1 MKDKAE
7 KKKLSWRETI
17 RIAWKPYRRLY
28 SYVLPYKW
36 RFFFGLLL
44 GCLFGAT
51 SGILPIVMGHV
62 SGAIFHGSTPNAT
75 SLTHRSELLNA
86 GGSVNK
92 SIFVT
97 CLLIPAVM
105 TARSLLSYGNT
116 YYMNWVSNRAVTDI
130 RNQLFSKIVN
140 QSMDFFNRM
149 QAGVLMSRISN
160 NTAAMQMA
168 LAQVS
173 SDVFK
178 HPITIIFALAVLI
191 YMDWKFTFVALI
203 LFPSCII
210 PIQVFGKRARRA
222 MQEQQEDLGKMSVT
236 MQETFAGIRVVKSFA
251 REEQQEKSFARST
264 MLQFRNMMRMIKA
277 TEITG
282 PLIEV
287 LGAMGVGWALL
298 YVYAANLHIGRF
310 FALFTGIYILY
321 DPAKNLSKL
330 RIIMQRSIA
339 AMEGIFAI
347 LDTPVTIQDAPNAKI
362 LPSSEGRIDFDN
374 VTFRYAGTSI
384 DALSR
389 VTLKIEPGK
398 SYALVGA
405 SGAGK
410 STILSLILRLYDP
423 TSGAVRID
431 GNDLRG
437 LTQQS
442 LREHIGLVTQ
452 ETFLFHDTIYNNI
465 LFGRLDATRDDVY
478 RAAQMAYAH
487 EFILAQP
494 RKYDTLVGD
503 KGMLLSGGQQ
513 QRLAI
518 ARAVLKNAPILLL
531 DEATSAL
538 DSESEK
544 QIQMALQTLA
554 AGKTVVAI
562 AHRLSTILSSNQ
574 IIVMDNGRVKEIGT
588 HAELLAKSGYYRR
601 LYDLQFNRGAEHKDL
616 EAEELF
622 EVVSYRD

>member
-17 RIAWKPYRRLY
+17 RTAWKPYRRLY
-28 SYVLPYKW
+28 SYVLPYKS
-36 RFFFGLLL
+36 RFFLGLFL
-44 GCLFGAT
+44 GFLFGAT
-51 SGILPIVMGHV
+51 NGVLPLVMGKV
-62 SGAIFHGSTPNAT
+62 TGAIFHGAAPNAKV
-75 SLTHRSELLNA
+75 LTHRSDLLNA
-86 GGSVNK
+86 GGSIK
-92 SIFVT
+92 SIFFV

-105 TARSLLSYGNT
+105 TARSLLSYGST

-130 RNQLFSKIVN
+130 RDELFRKIIN

-149 QAGVLMSRISN
+149 QSGVLMSRISN
-160 NTAAMQMA
+160 NTMAMQVA
-168 LAQVS
+168 LTQVS

-178 HPITIIFALAVLI
+178 HPITIVFALVVLI
-191 YMDWKFTFVALI
+191 YMDWKFTLAALI
-203 LFPSCII
+203 VFPSCII

-222 MQEQQEDLGKMSVT
+222 MEQQQEDLGKMSVT

-251 REEQQEKSFARST
+251 REEHQEKSFARST

-277 TEITG
+277 TEAAG

-287 LGAMGVGWALL
+287 LAAIGVGWALL
-298 YVYAANLHIGRF
+298 YVYATNLTAGRF
-310 FALFTGIYILY
+310 FALLTGIFILY

-330 RIIMQRSIA
+330 RVIMQRSVA
-339 AMEGIFAI
+339 ATEGIFAI
-347 LDTPVTIQDAPNAKI
+347 LDTPVTIQDAPDAKT
-362 LPSSEGRIDFDN
+362 LQSSEGRIDFDN
-374 VTFRYAGTSI
+374 VTFRYAGRSI
-384 DALSR
+384 DALSH

-423 TSGAVRID
+423 TSGAVQID

-442 LREHIGLVTQ
+442 LREQIGLVTQ

-478 RAAQMAYAH
+478 RAAQLAYAH
-487 EFILAQP
+487 EFILTQP

-562 AHRLSTILSSNQ
+562 AHRLSTILSSDQ
-574 IIVMDNGRVKEIGT
+574 IIVMENGRVKEIGT

-601 LYDLQFNRGAEHKDL
+601 LYDLQFNRGAEHKDP
-616 EAEELF
+616 EPEELF
-622 EVVSYRD
+622 EVVS